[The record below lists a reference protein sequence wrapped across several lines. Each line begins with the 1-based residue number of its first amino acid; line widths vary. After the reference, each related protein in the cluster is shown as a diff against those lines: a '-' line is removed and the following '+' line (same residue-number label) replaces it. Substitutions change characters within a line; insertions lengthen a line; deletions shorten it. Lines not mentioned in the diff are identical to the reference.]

1 MYPVSL
7 ILIFPDPL
15 VTAHAFLRLFRL
27 TLRKRGQKRRE
38 RRGQQS
44 QKERGRRDERTQLG

>member
-27 TLRKRGQKRRE
+27 TLRKRGKRRE